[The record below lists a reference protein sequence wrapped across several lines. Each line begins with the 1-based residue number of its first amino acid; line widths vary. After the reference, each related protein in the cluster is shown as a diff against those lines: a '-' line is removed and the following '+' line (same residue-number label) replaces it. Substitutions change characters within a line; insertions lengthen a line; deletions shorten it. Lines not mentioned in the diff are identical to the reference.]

1 MKNQSASE
9 AYQVRAIAVFITL
22 LAGLIVITPV
32 CGLLFQCNCDWP
44 WLRFYFDCNYFN
56 PEAAARHKC
65 PWCNSDLAALGSIGT
80 AFILAVP
87 ASLFSTGKASVT
99 PAKAVALKVAC
110 GLTVFVAASSLLGTL
125 AAYDQHY
132 PLGVGGLFRDNLQVN
147 SQ

>member
-1 MKNQSASE
+1 M
-9 AYQVRAIAVFITL
+9 
-22 LAGLIVITPV
+22 
-32 CGLLFQCNCDWP
+32 
-44 WLRFYFDCNYFN
+44 
-56 PEAAARHKC
+56 RHKC

-80 AFILAVP
+80 AFFLAVP

-99 PAKAVALKVAC
+99 PAKAVALKVVC

-132 PLGVGGLFRDNLQVN
+132 PLGMGGLFRDNLQVN